1 MPIAYEVPAGPERHT
16 ATAILAVMSLV
27 PPTFF
32 AGMALLYSK
41 FRFWSDKSLFLYI
54 MEVSVAS
61 SFIFVYFPRIKPF
74 LRDNYGYEFRTPAT
88 ASTSMFISSVILFL
102 FSLALMHKAELKVI
116 NRLKEA
122 NQLVEQL
129 KADREELVNLDEAV
143 RRQTSRFLH
152 DRVQSDLMVVGMKLK
167 SISGKSTVEVNDV
180 IERAITRLENSRG
193 KDLRDLIQTLSPN
206 FETGGL
212 KGSLAVLINQYESN
226 MSVSVQVD
234 VASEELDSLYLL
246 GAYRIVEQALLNSF
260 VHGPAKKVLVTV
272 ATSSTG
278 STVISIADDGP
289 GTDLTKSQSGVGSAI
304 IESWVGIIGGK
315 KTVDTVPGHGY
326 RLVVNFPA

>member
-1 MPIAYEVPAGPERHT
+1 
-16 ATAILAVMSLV
+16 
-27 PPTFF
+27 
-32 AGMALLYSK
+32 
-41 FRFWSDKSLFLYI
+41 
-54 MEVSVAS
+54 
-61 SFIFVYFPRIKPF
+61 
-74 LRDNYGYEFRTPAT
+74 
-88 ASTSMFISSVILFL
+88 
-102 FSLALMHKAELKVI
+102 
-116 NRLKEA
+116 
-122 NQLVEQL
+122 
-129 KADREELVNLDEAV
+129 
-143 RRQTSRFLH
+143 
-152 DRVQSDLMVVGMKLK
+152 
-167 SISGKSTVEVNDV
+167 
-180 IERAITRLENSRG
+180 
-193 KDLRDLIQTLSPN
+193 
-206 FETGGL
+206 
-212 KGSLAVLINQYESN
+212 